1 MRARIP
7 ARRRLPARRLRGR
20 PMGYK
25 DDADLR
31 LSAQRALLGHVVP
44 SLRAVLLDIIPTL
57 RP

>member
-1 MRARIP
+1 
-7 ARRRLPARRLRGR
+7 
-20 PMGYK
+20 MGYK